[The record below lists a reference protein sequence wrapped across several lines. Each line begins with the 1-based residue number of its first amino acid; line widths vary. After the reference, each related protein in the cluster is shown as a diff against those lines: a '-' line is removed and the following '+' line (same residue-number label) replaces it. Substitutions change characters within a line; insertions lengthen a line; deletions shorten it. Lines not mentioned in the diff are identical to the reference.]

1 MNPITTNNPTPLHPY
16 TPTPIIGITG
26 GIGSG
31 KSYIAAQMA
40 AAGYRVYDTDKEAK
54 RLIVEDS
61 ELRAQIVALLG
72 AEVYEGD
79 IYRTDIVASRVFAN
93 PELLQQLN
101 ALVHP
106 AVQRDIE
113 RLSAKRSF
121 SAAVFQ
127 RSGLLI
133 ESALLFESGLDQL
146 CDRVMVVTASEEVR
160 IARTM
165 ARDHCTEKQVRDR
178 MAAQMSEKERL
189 LRADIVINNN
199 SLTSSTHRV

>member
-1 MNPITTNNPTPLHPY
+1 MNNPTPLLLY
-16 TPTPIIGITG
+16 SSTPIIGITG

-40 AAGYRVYDTDKEAK
+40 ASGYRVYDTDKEAK
-54 RLIVEDS
+54 RLIVEDPK
-61 ELRAQIVALLG
+61 LRASIVALLG
-72 AEVYEGD
+72 ADVYEGD
-79 IYRTDIVASRVFAN
+79 VYRTDIVASRVFTN
-93 PELLQQLN
+93 PELLHQLN

-106 AVQRDIE
+106 AVKRDIE
-113 RLSAKRSF
+113 RLSVSGT
-121 SAAVFQ
+121 
-127 RSGLLI
+127 SGLLL

-146 CDRVMVVTASEEVR
+146 CDRVIVVTASEQVR

-189 LRADIVINNN
+189 SRADFVINNN
-199 SLTSSTHRV
+199 N

>member
-40 AAGYRVYDTDKEAK
+40 AAGYRVYNTDKEAK
-54 RLIVEDS
+54 RLIVEDP
-61 ELRAQIVALLG
+61 ELRASIVALLG
-72 AEVYEGD
+72 ADVYEGD
-79 IYRTDIVASRVFAN
+79 VYRTDIVASRVFAN
-93 PELLQQLN
+93 PDLLHQLN

-106 AVQRDIE
+106 VVQRDIE
-113 RLSAKRSF
+113 NLINSKLSNETATLNSPL
-121 SAAVFQ
+121 ST
-127 RSGLLI
+127 LNLII
-133 ESALLFESGLDQL
+133 ESALLFESGLDRL

-178 MAAQMSEKERL
+178 MAAQMSEKECIF
-189 LRADIVINNN
+189 RADFVINNN
-199 SLTSSTHRV
+199 N

>member
-1 MNPITTNNPTPLHPY
+1 MSKME
-16 TPTPIIGITG
+16 IIGITG

-54 RLIVEDS
+54 RLIVEDP
-61 ELRAQIVALLG
+61 ELRAGIVALLG
-72 AEVYEGD
+72 EEVYEGD
-79 IYRTDIVASRVFAN
+79 VYRTDIVAKRVFADSA
-93 PELLQQLN
+93 LLKQLN

-106 AVQRDIE
+106 FVERDIKN
-113 RLSAKRSF
+113 LSASETSGPSAQRSA
-121 SAAVFQ
+121 SETVCQ

-146 CDRVMVVTASEEVR
+146 CDRVIVVTASEHVR
-160 IARTM
+160 IARVM
-165 ARDHCTEKQVRDR
+165 ARDHCTEKQVHDR

-189 LRADIVINNN
+189 SRADLIINNN
-199 SLTSSTHRV
+199 